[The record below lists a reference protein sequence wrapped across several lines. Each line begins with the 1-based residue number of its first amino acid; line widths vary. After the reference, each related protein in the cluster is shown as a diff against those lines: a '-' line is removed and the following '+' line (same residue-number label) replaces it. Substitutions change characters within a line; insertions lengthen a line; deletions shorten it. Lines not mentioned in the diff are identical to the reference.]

1 MSLSGKTAVIT
12 GASSGIGKATAL
24 ELASCGAECLV
35 HARGNQQ
42 LAQEVVEQISQ
53 AGGVADLV
61 MVDLAADEGCD
72 QLIKHAYNWREKID
86 IWVNVAGVDVLT
98 GHNAT
103 LSFEQKLA
111 ALWPVDVLATIKL
124 TRTVGQKMKQHA
136 GGSIINIGWDQAPQG
151 MMSGDS
157 GEMFSAIKGAV
168 MAFTQSAAKSL
179 APEVRVNCV
188 APGWIKTAW
197 GGTASADWQKRAVGQ
212 SLLKRWGTAEDVAQ
226 AIRFL
231 ASPEASFIT
240 GQILPVNGGFDSEP
254 N

>member
-1 MSLSGKTAVIT
+1 MSLAGKTAVIT
-12 GASSGIGKATAL
+12 GASSGIGKATAI
-24 ELASCGAECLV
+24 ELARCGAECLV
-35 HARGNQQ
+35 HARGNRQ
-42 LAQEVVEQISQ
+42 LAHEVVEQISQ
-53 AGGVADLV
+53 SGGIAKLE
-61 MVDLAADEGCD
+61 MVDLATGDGCD
-72 QLIKHAYNWREKID
+72 QLVKHAYNWREKID

-98 GHNAT
+98 DQNAA
-103 LSFEQKLA
+103 LSFEEKIA
-111 ALWPVDVLATIKL
+111 ALWQVDVLATIKL
-124 TRTVGQKMKQHA
+124 TRTVGQLMKQHA

-197 GGTASADWQKRAVGQ
+197 GTTASADWQKKAVDQ
-212 SLLKRWGTAEDVAQ
+212 SLLKRWGTVEDVAQ

-231 ASPEASFIT
+231 ASSEAAFIT
-240 GQILPVNGGFDSEP
+240 GQILPVNGGFNSES